1 MVKIMSKLFENIKKS
16 IFSGEKDILHNKYLL
31 YFILFISLTDLM
43 YYAVEKKYIFIFI
56 FFIIGYLTYFFS
68 KNMIVIM
75 CISIAFTNILSMNY
89 SKRNI
94 SEGLTTSD
102 SLDLDIDDSNDDN
115 NEDDYNN
122 NDNNDEDD
130 NDNDNDEEN
139 EIEPTLQPVSKGKPT
154 TKPIVKIMSNSKPT
168 MKPNVKSMSN
178 SKPTMK
184 PNVKSMSNSKPTNG
198 LDELDVQTSKLMDTQ
213 STLIQNM
220 KTLEPMLSK
229 AENFLNQFQ
238 QPMQ

>member
-1 MVKIMSKLFENIKKS
+1 MVKFMSKLFENIKKLT
-16 IFSGEKDILHNKYLL
+16 FFGEKDILYNKYLL

-102 SLDLDIDDSNDDN
+102 SLDLDIDDDNNDDNYDDDNNDDNYDDDN
-115 NEDDYNN
+115 NEDD
-122 NDNNDEDD
+122 
-130 NDNDNDEEN
+130 DNDNDEEN
-139 EIEPTLQPVSKGKPT
+139 EVEPTLQSISKRKKPT
-154 TKPIVKIMSNSKPT
+154 LKSISNSNPNMKPIVKSMPNSKPT
-168 MKPNVKSMSN
+168 MKPNGTS
-178 SKPTMK
+178 
-184 PNVKSMSNSKPTNG
+184 TNG
-198 LDELDVQTSKLMDTQ
+198 LDELDIQTSKLMDTQ